1 MEPQDSNP
9 HRRLKVFGTL
19 AVTVVGIGLA
29 AVLVM
34 TSRMPESQTATPK
47 PPSVEVQI
55 AEATQHTYRIQS
67 QGTALPR
74 TSIRLVSEVS
84 GQVVSVA
91 DSFEAGQVF
100 AKDDVLLTIDPM
112 DYELALTQAK
122 AQVAQAEL
130 RLLTEINEAEIV
142 RREWQLLKQEEPT
155 GLQAREPQLATARA
169 ALEAAKAT
177 EQAAKRNLERCEIRA
192 PFDGMVAKAGVRPG
206 QFVALATPLG
216 ELFATDVAEV
226 RLPLA
231 SSDLDFIYL
240 PSPGTD
246 TALVQAPRVTLST
259 RAGGQRT
266 EWQGHLVRSEETV
279 DPVNRMVYVVAQVT
293 DPYGLAKRNS
303 APLRNGT
310 FVRASI
316 GGRTVENAVVLP
328 RQALRGKDRVWI
340 VSEESTLQRW
350 LGYRM
355 PDQPSR
361 LAFRSVEVSFANADV
376 VVVTGG
382 IQAGERVIT
391 SLLAGVIDGMAVKV
405 REFDSTN
412 E

>member
-84 GQVVSVA
+84 GRVVSIA
-91 DSFEAGQVF
+91 DSFDAGQVF

-112 DYELALTQAK
+112 DYELSLMQAK

-169 ALEAAKAT
+169 ALEA
-177 EQAAKRNLERCEIRA
+177 EGC
-192 PFDGMVAKAGVRPG
+192 P
-206 QFVALATPLG
+206 
-216 ELFATDVAEV
+216 
-226 RLPLA
+226 
-231 SSDLDFIYL
+231 L
-240 PSPGTD
+240 PS
-246 TALVQAPRVTLST
+246 
-259 RAGGQRT
+259 
-266 EWQGHLVRSEETV
+266 W
-279 DPVNRMVYVVAQVT
+279 
-293 DPYGLAKRNS
+293 
-303 APLRNGT
+303 
-310 FVRASI
+310 
-316 GGRTVENAVVLP
+316 
-328 RQALRGKDRVWI
+328 
-340 VSEESTLQRW
+340 
-350 LGYRM
+350 
-355 PDQPSR
+355 
-361 LAFRSVEVSFANADV
+361 
-376 VVVTGG
+376 
-382 IQAGERVIT
+382 
-391 SLLAGVIDGMAVKV
+391 
-405 REFDSTN
+405 
-412 E
+412 

>member
-55 AEATQHTYRIQS
+55 AEATRHTYRIQS

-74 TSIRLVSEVS
+74 TSIRLLSEVS
-84 GQVVSVA
+84 GRVVSIA
-91 DSFEAGQVF
+91 ESFDAGQVF
-100 AKDDVLLTIDPM
+100 AKDDVLLTIDPR

-206 QFVALATPLG
+206 QFVALAAPLG

-231 SSDLDFIYL
+231 SSDLDFINL

-246 TALVQAPRVTLST
+246 TALGQAPRVTLST
-259 RAGGQRT
+259 RAGGQRI

-293 DPYGLAKRNS
+293 DPYGLAKRNG

-350 LGYRM
+350 LGYRV
-355 PDQPSR
+355 PGLSSR

-376 VVVTGG
+376 VVVAGG

>member
-55 AEATQHTYRIQS
+55 AEATRHTYRIQS
-67 QGTALPR
+67 QGPALPR
-74 TSIRLVSEVS
+74 TSIRLVNEVS
-84 GQVVSVA
+84 GRVVSIA
-91 DSFEAGQVF
+91 ESFDAGQVF
-100 AKDDVLLTIDPM
+100 AKDDVLLTIDPT

-206 QFVALATPLG
+206 QFVALAAPLG

-231 SSDLDFIYL
+231 SSDLDFINL

-246 TALVQAPRVTLST
+246 TALGQAPRVTLST

-293 DPYGLAKRNS
+293 DPYGLAKRNG
-303 APLRNGT
+303 AALRNGT
-310 FVRASI
+310 FVRARI
-316 GGRTVENAVVLP
+316 GGRTVEKAVVLP

-350 LGYRM
+350 LGYRV
-355 PDQPSR
+355 PGLSSR

-376 VVVTGG
+376 VVVAGG
-382 IQAGERVIT
+382 IQPGERVIT

>member
-55 AEATQHTYRIQS
+55 AEETQHTYRIQS

-74 TSIRLVSEVS
+74 TSIRLVSEGS
-84 GQVVSVA
+84 GRVVSIA
-91 DSFEAGQVF
+91 DSFDAGQVF
-100 AKDDVLLTIDPM
+100 AKDDVLLTIDPR
-112 DYELALTQAK
+112 DYELALMQAK

-206 QFVALATPLG
+206 QFVALAAPLG
-216 ELFATDVAEV
+216 ELLPPMSPRCVCLWPPVTWTSSTC
-226 RLPLA
+226 RLPA
-231 SSDLDFIYL
+231 RI
-240 PSPGTD
+240 
-246 TALVQAPRVTLST
+246 PR
-259 RAGGQRT
+259 
-266 EWQGHLVRSEETV
+266 
-279 DPVNRMVYVVAQVT
+279 
-293 DPYGLAKRNS
+293 LAKRPASRS
-303 APLRNGT
+303 APGPAANEPSGRDISCARRK
-310 FVRASI
+310 RAI
-316 GGRTVENAVVLP
+316 R
-328 RQALRGKDRVWI
+328 
-340 VSEESTLQRW
+340 
-350 LGYRM
+350 
-355 PDQPSR
+355 
-361 LAFRSVEVSFANADV
+361 
-376 VVVTGG
+376 
-382 IQAGERVIT
+382 
-391 SLLAGVIDGMAVKV
+391 
-405 REFDSTN
+405 
-412 E
+412 

>member
-74 TSIRLVSEVS
+74 TSIRLVNEVS
-84 GQVVSVA
+84 GRVVSIA
-91 DSFEAGQVF
+91 ESFDAGQVF
-100 AKDDVLLTIDPM
+100 AKDDVLLTIDPR
-112 DYELALTQAK
+112 DYELSLMQAK

-206 QFVALATPLG
+206 QFVALAAPLG

-231 SSDLDFIYL
+231 SSDLDFINL

-246 TALVQAPRVTLST
+246 TALGQAPRVTLST
-259 RAGGQRT
+259 RAGGQRI

-293 DPYGLAKRNS
+293 DPYGLAKRNG

-310 FVRASI
+310 FVRARI

-350 LGYRM
+350 LGYRV
-355 PDQPSR
+355 PGLSSR

-376 VVVTGG
+376 VVVAGG